1 VTCLEIRD
9 RLVERS
15 LGALPLEDEREVDR
29 HVAWCAGCRK
39 EAAELDRA
47 AATFALTL
55 APEVP
60 SAELEERVVSAV
72 LAEADASGA
81 RRPPRRGRSMAAS
94 VVAAM
99 IAVSALG
106 WGTAMA
112 GRAERFRERAKAAQI
127 DQFEAISHFKD
138 AIGTAAFEGP
148 GNRVY
153 LGTLA
158 PPAGRLGGG
167 SALTLVSP
175 SITDFVMVTVSGLSP
190 SEVDAAP
197 YDVWIVS
204 DVTGQRLRV
213 GEPIRRLNA
222 DGGAMRVQNAR
233 DLSDFRNVE
242 VTNAAGAVVLRG
254 SVGSDAIPAS
264 PSP

>member
-1 VTCLEIRD
+1 VTCLEVRD

-15 LGALPLEDEREVDR
+15 LGALPLEDVREVDR

-60 SAELEERVVSAV
+60 PAELEEHVVTAV
-72 LAEADASGA
+72 LAAADAPGA
-81 RRPPRRGRSMAAS
+81 RHPSRRGRSAAAS
-94 VVAAM
+94 VIAAT

-112 GRAERFRERAKAAQI
+112 GRAERFRESAAQAQV
-127 DQFEAISHFKD
+127 DQFTAISSFKD
-138 AIGTAAFEGP
+138 VIDAAAVDP
-148 GNRVY
+148 ANRVF
-153 LGTLA
+153 LAQLA
-158 PPAGRLGGG
+158 PTVGHVGGG

-175 SITDFVMVTVSGLSP
+175 SITDFVMVTVAGLP
-190 SEVDAAP
+190 PGDAGATP
-197 YDVWIVS
+197 YEVWIVS

-213 GEPIRRLNA
+213 GKPIRRLNP
-222 DGGAMRVQNAR
+222 DGSAEALVQNAR
-233 DLSDFRNVE
+233 DLSDFHTVV
-242 VTNAAGAVVLRG
+242 VTDAQGAVVLRG
-254 SVGSDAIPAS
+254 TVGSQAVVAS

>member
-60 SAELEERVVSAV
+60 PAELEERVVGAV
-72 LAEADASGA
+72 HAEADSADA
-81 RRPPRRGRSMAAS
+81 RRPPRRGRLVAAS

-112 GRAERFRERAKAAQI
+112 GRAERARESARRAEV
-127 DQFEAISHFKD
+127 DQFAAITSFKKVID
-138 AIGTAAFEGP
+138 AYAADP
-148 GNRVY
+148 ANRVF
-153 LGTLA
+153 LGMLA
-158 PPAGRLGGG
+158 PPAGRVGGG

-175 SITDFVMVTVSGLSP
+175 SITDFVMVTVAGLP
-190 SEVDAAP
+190 SNADRMP
-197 YDVWIVS
+197 YEVWIVS

-213 GEPIRRLNA
+213 GDPIRRVDA
-222 DGGAMRVQNAR
+222 DGSAEPRVQNAR
-233 DLSDFRNVE
+233 DLSDFRTVE
-242 VTNAAGAVVLRG
+242 VTDATGAVVLRG
-254 SVGSDAIPAS
+254 SVDSEAVLAS

>member
-60 SAELEERVVSAV
+60 PAELEERVVGAV
-72 LAEADASGA
+72 LAVADAPDA
-81 RRPPRRGRSMAAS
+81 RRAVRRGRPVAAS

-112 GRAERFRERAKAAQI
+112 GRAERFRERVKEVQAQEIAATGRFKHVI
-127 DQFEAISHFKD
+127 D
-138 AIGTAAFEGP
+138 TAVADPE
-148 GNRVY
+148 NRVY

-175 SITDFVMVTVSGLSP
+175 SITDFVMVTVSALSP
-190 SEVDAAP
+190 SDADTTP

-213 GEPIRRLNA
+213 GDPIRRLNA

-233 DLSDFRNVE
+233 DLSDFRTVE
-242 VTNAAGAVVLRG
+242 VTDASGAVVLRG
-254 SVGSDAIPAS
+254 EVGPDAVVAS

>member
-1 VTCLEIRD
+1 VTCLEVRD

-60 SAELEERVVSAV
+60 SAELEERVVGAV
-72 LAEADASGA
+72 LAAADVPGA
-81 RRPPRRGRSMAAS
+81 RRPRRGRSAAAS
-94 VVAAM
+94 VIAAV

-112 GRAERFRERAKAAQI
+112 GRAERFRESARRAQV
-127 DQFEAISHFKD
+127 DQLAAISSFKEV
-138 AIGTAAFEGP
+138 IGEAAAADP
-148 GNRVY
+148 ANRVF

-158 PPAGRLGGG
+158 PPAGRVGGG

-175 SITDFVMVTVSGLSP
+175 SITDFVMVTVAGLP
-190 SEVDAAP
+190 SNTDRMP
-197 YDVWIVS
+197 YEVWIVS

-213 GEPIRRLNA
+213 GDPINRVAA
-222 DGGAMRVQNAR
+222 DGSAEPRVQNAR
-233 DLSDFRNVE
+233 DLSEFRTVE
-242 VTNAAGAVVLRG
+242 VTDATGAVVLRG
-254 SVGSDAIPAS
+254 SVDSEAVLAS

>member
-1 VTCLEIRD
+1 MICMEVRD

-60 SAELEERVVSAV
+60 PAELEGQVVTAV
-72 LAEADASGA
+72 LAAADAPGA
-81 RRPPRRGRSMAAS
+81 RRPSRRGRSVAAS
-94 VVAAM
+94 MVAAM

-112 GRAERFRERAKAAQI
+112 GRAERFRDRAAQAQIEQSDALRSFKTVI
-127 DQFEAISHFKD
+127 D
-138 AIGTAAFEGP
+138 AAAVDP
-148 GNRVY
+148 ANRVF

-158 PPAGRLGGG
+158 PPSGRVGGG

-175 SITDFVMVTVSGLSP
+175 SITDFVMVTVAGLPP
-190 SEVDAAP
+190 SDADATP
-197 YDVWIVS
+197 YEVWIVS

-213 GEPIRRLNA
+213 GDPIERLNA
-222 DGGAMRVQNAR
+222 DGGAAALVQNAR
-233 DLSDFRNVE
+233 DLSDFHTVE
-242 VTNAAGAVVLRG
+242 VTDASGAVVLRG
-254 SVGSDAIPAS
+254 EVGPHAIVAS
-264 PSP
+264 PAP

>member
-60 SAELEERVVSAV
+60 PAGLEGRVVGAV
-72 LAEADASGA
+72 LAEADAPDA
-81 RRPPRRGRSMAAS
+81 RRPVRRGRSVAAS
-94 VVAAM
+94 VAAAVV
-99 IAVSALG
+99 AVSALG

-112 GRAERFRERAKAAQI
+112 GRAERLRERVKEVQAQEIAATGRFKHVI
-127 DQFEAISHFKD
+127 D
-138 AIGTAAFEGP
+138 TAAADPE
-148 GNRVY
+148 NRVY

-175 SITDFVMVTVSGLSP
+175 SITDFVMVTISGLSP
-190 SEVDAAP
+190 EPDAAP
-197 YDVWIVS
+197 YEVWIVS

-213 GEPIRRLNA
+213 GDPIRRLNA
-222 DGGAMRVQNAR
+222 DGGANPLVQNAR
-233 DLSDFRNVE
+233 DLSDFRTVE
-242 VTNAAGAVVLRG
+242 VTDASGAVVLRG
-254 SVGSDAIPAS
+254 EVGPDAVIAS

>member
-60 SAELEERVVSAV
+60 PAELEERVVGAV
-72 LAEADASGA
+72 HAEADAAGA
-81 RRPPRRGRSMAAS
+81 QRPARRGRSMAVS

-112 GRAERFRERAKAAQI
+112 GRAERFRERVQQVQKEQIAATGRFKHVI
-127 DQFEAISHFKD
+127 D
-138 AIGTAAFEGP
+138 TAAADP

-175 SITDFVMVTVSGLSP
+175 SITDFVMVTISGLPP
-190 SEVDAAP
+190 SNVEAAP
-197 YDVWIVS
+197 YEVWIVS
-204 DVTGQRLRV
+204 DVTGQRLHV
-213 GEPIRRLNA
+213 GEPIGRLDA
-222 DGGAMRVQNAR
+222 DGGEMRVQNAR
-233 DLSDFRNVE
+233 DLSDFRTVE
-242 VTNAAGAVVLRG
+242 VTDASGAVVLRG
-254 SVGSDAIPAS
+254 EVGPDAVLAS